1 MKLKDIKIG
10 QIVVDKL
17 GNEYKVL
24 FVCADGDDVP
34 VELECIKFSKKVNV
48 DDTFASNHIGQ
59 CFWIYKSK
67 KIAKFNGAAVDN
79 LRCVTVKSL
88 KLKKKQKAN

>member
-1 MKLKDIKIG
+1 MKLKEIKVG
-10 QIVVDKL
+10 QIVADKYN
-17 GNEYKVL
+17 NEYKVL
-24 FVCADGDDVP
+24 FVCADGDDMP
-34 VELECIKFSKKVNV
+34 VELECIKFSEEISA
-48 DDTFASNHIGQ
+48 DDTFTFNRIGQ

-79 LRCVTVKSL
+79 LRFVTVKSL